1 MNILDEDIRADQ
13 RQLLRQ
19 HRIAIRQIGHD
30 LARKG
35 LKDEAILPVL
45 HRLRR
50 PTFFTLDRGFYARRL
65 CHPNYCLVWL
75 DVDKRHVGDY
85 IRRVLRHPR
94 LSTQAK
100 RMGTVIRVSPTGLH
114 IWRRYGGDEAA
125 SWPKYRSDKPAMG

>member
-45 HRLRR
+45 H
-50 PTFFTLDRGFYARRL
+50 
-65 CHPNYCLVWL
+65 
-75 DVDKRHVGDY
+75 
-85 IRRVLRHPR
+85 
-94 LSTQAK
+94 
-100 RMGTVIRVSPTGLH
+100 
-114 IWRRYGGDEAA
+114 
-125 SWPKYRSDKPAMG
+125 